1 MRISP
6 RFLLG
11 LSCSLLVS
19 GLPAVAQEPPERA
32 VYDTKLDAELAQ
44 PGGLKSDD
52 VVTRALETSFDV
64 RSKRAELLAAAA
76 DVDRALLGYLPE
88 LTVSAS
94 YTRLSDLGTENLG
107 DVVVAPGQAQ
117 GALPA

>member
-19 GLPAVAQEPPERA
+19 ARPAVAQEPPERA

-44 PGGLKSDD
+44 PGGLKADD
-52 VVTRALETSFDV
+52 VVTRALEIERWSFLSHHDL
-64 RSKRAELLAAAA
+64 RLA
-76 DVDRALLGYLPE
+76 R
-88 LTVSAS
+88 
-94 YTRLSDLGTENLG
+94 
-107 DVVVAPGQAQ
+107 
-117 GALPA
+117 